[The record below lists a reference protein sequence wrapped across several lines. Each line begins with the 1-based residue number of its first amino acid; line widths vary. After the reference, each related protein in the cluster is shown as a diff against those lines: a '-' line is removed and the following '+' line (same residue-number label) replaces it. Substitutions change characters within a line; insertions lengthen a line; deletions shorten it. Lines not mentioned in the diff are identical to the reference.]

1 MMCDYN
7 VVLVTYAD
15 GYEPGVY
22 QFPEMRYE
30 KDMADKWA
38 PMLHEELE
46 TEALDVDKLT
56 CTTGDGEAVFYAPD
70 GKEYA
75 RATVVSMMKFTAWE

>member
-46 TEALDVDKLT
+46 MEALDVDKLT
-56 CTTGDGEAVFYAPD
+56 YTTGDGEAVFRTPEGD
-70 GKEYA
+70 EYA
-75 RATVVSMMKFTAWE
+75 RATVVSMMIFNNWE